1 MMELLIALHV
11 DITKAAKWHGLGD
24 TLAMDWV
31 QLNGRKITA
40 TLTGEALEVSVAK
53 CCLQRGFSIS
63 PTAVKLDCR

>member
-1 MMELLIALHV
+1 MELLIALHV
-11 DITKAAKWHGLGD
+11 DIQKAAKWHGLGD

-53 CCLQRGFSIS
+53 CCL
-63 PTAVKLDCR
+63 